1 MIIGYYAG
9 LLGLLFIFL
18 TLRIVRMRW
27 KYKVGIG
34 DGGEHVLAKAIRVHS
49 NFIEYVPLAL
59 LLLYLVE
66 MQQTSIVLMHAL
78 GAALFIARVLHAFGL
93 SKTSKVSF
101 GRTAGVL
108 LTLGVLGV
116 SSFLLIFGF
125 VRAYYVM

>member
-66 MQQTSIVLMHAL
+66 MQQTKVKCLL
-78 GAALFIARVLHAFGL
+78 VVQRV
-93 SKTSKVSF
+93 
-101 GRTAGVL
+101 
-108 LTLGVLGV
+108 
-116 SSFLLIFGF
+116 
-125 VRAYYVM
+125 YY